1 MTTYNASITLA
12 TSVQS
17 GIQSAARDFAAATI
31 REMASKYGFD
41 AEEAIREYVQVEL
54 TVRGKAKTA
63 AAPRK
68 KVEKKVQPPIPMPW
82 CGVVDNGCCTA
93 LRLNHGLYTQCTNG
107 PAGDGTYCM
116 TCQKQADKNGGEAV
130 YGTVSQ
136 RMAAGMYEYRDPKG
150 KKVVHY
156 GNVLEKL
163 KITTQRAQEVATEF
177 GITIPDSQFDV
188 IRGQRGRPK
197 ALKPVAVDD
206 TDSDS
211 SEPKRSRGRPKG
223 AGTKKKTEVSSAA
236 DDLIAQLARSAH
248 ATPAA
253 IPSPIS
259 APEPIEEPSKKK
271 KSKKDETPEERAA
284 RKAAKKAKKE
294 AKKAAASGSDESGD
308 EKKAKKKA
316 KKEAKKERTPAQEQA
331 FAKAQEARKAQLDEK
346 KAVENEFSDLLGGP
360 YAPSQSPLTL
370 LVDEG
375 IDEPQQQQQLQQ
387 PVSTD
392 NTVAHTELEE
402 DTIDDEEEEEVA
414 CTKIT
419 VDGVQYA
426 LTADGDVYNLEG
438 DYVGEWDPDAMTII
452 PDADDEE

>member
-1 MTTYNASITLA
+1 MATYNASITLA

-17 GIQSAARDFAAATI
+17 GIQSAARDFAAAAI

-54 TVRGKAKTA
+54 TVRGKGKTA

-68 KVEKKVQPPIPMPW
+68 KVEKKAQPPIPMPW

-197 ALKPVAVDD
+197 ALKQVAVDD

-253 IPSPIS
+253 LPSPTA

-294 AKKAAASGSDESGD
+294 AKKAAASGSGESGD
-308 EKKAKKKA
+308 EKKDKKKD
-316 KKEAKKERTPAQEQA
+316 KKERTPAQEQA

-346 KAVENEFSDLLGGP
+346 KAVENGFSALLGAP
-360 YAPSQSPLTL
+360 HDPSQSPLTL
-370 LVDEG
+370 LVDED
-375 IDEPQQQQQLQQ
+375 IVQPQQQVKQ

-392 NTVAHTELEE
+392 TVAPTELEE

-426 LTADGDVYNLEG
+426 LTGDGDVYNLEG